1 MQKLSLL
8 NKPPCG
14 GVSETDGECLSH
26 RLGQGECSVCLTG
39 SNLVV
44 FLAITHNQTLMASP
58 HH

>member
-14 GVSETDGECLSH
+14 GVGKTDGECLSH

-44 FLAITHNQTLMASP
+44 FLAITHN
-58 HH
+58 